1 MEKIKVLV
9 ADDHLLVREGIAAM
23 LNSVEE
29 FELLDLVANGD
40 EVLDKVKQ
48 HYPDVI
54 VMDIMMP
61 GMDGFDTAAKL
72 TETFPGS
79 KILLLSM
86 EVSTEFVARAIKNGA
101 KGYLPKDSNKS
112 VLIKAIKAIN
122 EGQLYFNNDITE
134 TIFRDFYV
142 ESKTGKKVN
151 ANKGNAV
158 SKREKEVLTLLSE
171 GKSNREVADALFIS
185 VRTVDAH
192 RNHIMKKINAKSTA
206 DLVKYAIK
214 NEFISLD

>member
-1 MEKIKVLV
+1 MEKIRVLV

-23 LNSVEE
+23 LKNVEE
-29 FELLDLVANGD
+29 IELVDMVSNGA
-40 EVLDKVKQ
+40 EVLKKIEENQV
-48 HYPDVI
+48 DVV
-54 VMDIMMP
+54 VMDVMMP
-61 GMDGFDTAAKL
+61 GLDGFETTAQLA
-72 TETFPGS
+72 ENSPEI

-86 EVSTEFVARAIKNGA
+86 EVNTEFVARAIKNGA
-101 KGYLPKDSNKS
+101 GGYLPKDSKKS
-112 VLIKAIKAIN
+112 VLVSAIKAIN
-122 EGQLYFNNDITE
+122 DGQLYFNNDITE

-142 ESKTGKKVN
+142 ESKTGKKLN
-151 ANKGNAV
+151 TRKEHAV
-158 SKREKEVLTLLSE
+158 SKREIEVLTLISE
-171 GKSNREVADALFIS
+171 GKSNRQVADELFIS